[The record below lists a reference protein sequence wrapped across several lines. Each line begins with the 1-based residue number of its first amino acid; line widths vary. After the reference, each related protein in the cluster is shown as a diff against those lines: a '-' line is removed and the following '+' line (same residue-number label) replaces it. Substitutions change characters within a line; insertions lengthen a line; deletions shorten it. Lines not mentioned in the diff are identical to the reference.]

1 MLRSQYPCIW
11 KVGYT
16 HCAHFRFYNSKFGYQ
31 HEVDKWQKMI
41 VIYAASETISPAF
54 VEGAIIQRHEG
65 FLNAHH
71 LKLTLEYGTN
81 LYTYSSQF
89 PLRTVWISQHSWWG
103 RNHPYRQVRATPCLF
118 GLQVF
123 QIPAKIEWGHAV
135 LAMGTKKYDSWSYV
149 YEPCMDHPIIYS
161 PGFSRKLLPRRMLW
175 ETSNWDSHKN
185 SNYRKQLHIFCVH
198 VHAYPFYGCCLF
210 ACSKVLIPDSIGCTL
225 PAPCHKIDKILKC
238 IYLNTTDYITWPDGS
253 VIAIYLVYLTFSPPR
268 QLNKDLNFE
277 TGKKPKNK
285 SRKGKTCKEK
295 ANPGSGGKKPS
306 KSATSFK
313 ATKASKGK
321 PANKSKARKGKSIS
335 IPAVSPEPESQP
347 AGKKPKRHR
356 KAVAWAPMGR
366 LRHVS
371 SHACTIFVS
380 S

>member
-1 MLRSQYPCIW
+1 MRCSLWER
-11 KVGYT
+11 K
-16 HCAHFRFYNSKFGYQ
+16 N
-31 HEVDKWQKMI
+31 MI
-41 VIYAASETISPAF
+41 AGVTCMSHAW
-54 VEGAIIQRHEG
+54 IIQ
-65 FLNAHH
+65 
-71 LKLTLEYGTN
+71 
-81 LYTYSSQF
+81 SSIAQA
-89 PLRTVWISQHSWWG
+89 SQGNCCREECCEKPVTGIHT
-103 RNHPYRQVRATPCLF
+103 RI
-118 GLQVF
+118 
-123 QIPAKIEWGHAV
+123 QIIG
-135 LAMGTKKYDSWSYV
+135 
-149 YEPCMDHPIIYS
+149 
-161 PGFSRKLLPRRMLW
+161 
-175 ETSNWDSHKN
+175 N
-185 SNYRKQLHIFCVH
+185 SFTFFCVH